1 MYKVLFVFTNEKLL
15 SDIQSLDI
23 WDSGIEAATVN
34 SGKAAYEELKKQ
46 RYDLCLTQ
54 TELGGSRNGLWLL
67 KAVKKDGLCPHV
79 VFCSAEPDFEYARQ
93 GIIFGAFDYIVEPFT
108 DSAFRSIFERIG
120 SEVREAVVN
129 KTNYT
134 ERIAELFRNRDS
146 GIREYISEMLEN
158 IYNGTSNNADA
169 EEFAEQ
175 VFEDIVNELFERNE
189 WLDLYVTREDF
200 VVEAGL
206 CDGDSSVYK
215 RYYSDKMIEFFE
227 IFCGL
232 YPKVHNEKIKEVI
245 LYILNNPESDLKQKT
260 IAEELYIN
268 SSYLSTVFVAQT
280 ELRFVDYLTT
290 VKLTRAGWLLQ
301 NTTLKIVEIATR
313 LDYKD
318 IGYFSRVFKKQYGM
332 TPSEYRIPNSYNYQI

>member
-1 MYKVLFVFTNEKLL
+1 MYKALLVFTNEKLL
-15 SDIQSLDI
+15 NDIQSLDI
-23 WDSGIEAATVN
+23 LKTRIEATIVKNA
-34 SGKAAYEELKKQ
+34 KAAYEELKKQ

-54 TELGGSRNGLWLL
+54 TKLSGSHNGLWLL
-67 KAVKKDGLCPHV
+67 KAVKNNGLCTRV
-79 VFCSAEPDFEYARQ
+79 VFCGEEPDFEYARQ
-93 GIIFGAFDYIVEPFT
+93 GIILGAFDYIVEPFT
-108 DSAFRSIFERIG
+108 DSAFYSIFERIG
-120 SEVREAVVN
+120 SEVREAAAV
-129 KTNYT
+129 KIDYT
-134 ERIAELFRNRDS
+134 ERIEELFRNRDS

-158 IYNGTSNNADA
+158 IYIAASNNADA
-169 EEFAEQ
+169 EEFAGQ
-175 VFEDIVNELFERNE
+175 IFEDIVNELFERNE

-200 VVEAGL
+200 IVEAGL
-206 CDGDSSVYK
+206 CGGDADVYM
-215 RYYSDKMIEFFE
+215 RYYSDKMIELFG
-227 IFCGL
+227 IYCCL

-280 ELRFVDYLTT
+280 ELRFVDYLTA
-290 VKLTRAGWLLQ
+290 VKMMRAGWLLQ
-301 NTTLKIVEIATR
+301 NTTLKIAEIATR